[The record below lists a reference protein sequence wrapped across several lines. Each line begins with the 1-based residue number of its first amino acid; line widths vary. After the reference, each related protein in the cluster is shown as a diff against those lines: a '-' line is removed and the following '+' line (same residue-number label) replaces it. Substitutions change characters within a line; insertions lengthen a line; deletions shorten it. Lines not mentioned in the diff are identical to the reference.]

1 MEKSRNQTGE
11 SVTRAYAELRPM
23 PKTADNPA
31 PRLVK
36 VKDAARYLSISP
48 WTLRKL
54 VQTQQLRI
62 VKLENRGPW
71 LIDIEDLDHFIE
83 GRKEYF

>member
-1 MEKSRNQTGE
+1 MSDAGTALGMRLGMISEPHCKT
-11 SVTRAYAELRPM
+11 
-23 PKTADNPA
+23 KTAGNPA
-31 PRLVK
+31 PRLMK
-36 VKDAARYLSISP
+36 VKEAARYLSISP

-62 VKLENRGPW
+62 VKLDDRGPW
-71 LIDIEDLDHFIE
+71 LIDTKDLDHFIE